1 MKHVL
6 YTLLLCALFQ
16 GCGSSKSVRE
26 KTDRRIMSDSL
37 VEIKGNFERREGE
50 IRTDS
55 AGDIRQARQD
65 RIVVMFDTG
74 KPGSSQ
80 TGLPPVKQIS
90 FTGTAL
96 HEELGSTAA
105 VHSFQSRRADSSLL
119 LRTHREEENRKELR
133 TDRKTAPGPLLR
145 RIALPAGLIVG
156 AYLLLRMLC
165 KRLPEIKALWKR
177 IFKG

>member
-55 AGDIRQARQD
+55 AGYIRQARQD

-74 KPGSSQ
+74 KPVSSQ

-96 HEELGSTAA
+96 L
-105 VHSFQSRRADSSLL
+105 SLI
-119 LRTHREEENRKELR
+119 H
-133 TDRKTAPGPLLR
+133 
-145 RIALPAGLIVG
+145 I
-156 AYLLLRMLC
+156 
-165 KRLPEIKALWKR
+165 
-177 IFKG
+177 

>member
-55 AGDIRQARQD
+55 AGYIRQARQD
-65 RIVVMFDTG
+65 R
-74 KPGSSQ
+74 
-80 TGLPPVKQIS
+80 
-90 FTGTAL
+90 
-96 HEELGSTAA
+96 
-105 VHSFQSRRADSSLL
+105 
-119 LRTHREEENRKELR
+119 
-133 TDRKTAPGPLLR
+133 
-145 RIALPAGLIVG
+145 IVG

>member
-6 YTLLLCALFQ
+6 YALLLCALFQ
-16 GCGSSKSVRE
+16 GCGSSKSVLE

-37 VEIKGNFERREGE
+37 VEIKGNLERREGE

-55 AGDIRQARQD
+55 AGCIRQARQD

-74 KPGSSQ
+74 KPVSSQ

-96 HEELGSTAA
+96 HEESGSTAA
-105 VHSFQSRRADSSLL
+105 VYSFQSRRADSS
-119 LRTHREEENRKELR
+119 
-133 TDRKTAPGPLLR
+133 
-145 RIALPAGLIVG
+145 
-156 AYLLLRMLC
+156 
-165 KRLPEIKALWKR
+165 
-177 IFKG
+177 

>member
-6 YTLLLCALFQ
+6 YALLLCALFK
-16 GCGSSKSVRE
+16 GCGSSKSVLE

-37 VEIKGNFERREGE
+37 VEIKGNLERREGE

-55 AGDIRQARQD
+55 AGCIRQARQD

-74 KPGSSQ
+74 KPVSSQ

-96 HEELGSTAA
+96 HEESGSTAA
-105 VHSFQSRRADSSLL
+105 VYSFQSRRADSSLL

-133 TDRKTAPGPLLR
+133 SDRKTAPGPLLR

>member
-55 AGDIRQARQD
+55 AG
-65 RIVVMFDTG
+65 TSG
-74 KPGSSQ
+74 KPAGPDR
-80 TGLPPVKQIS
+80 GYVR
-90 FTGTAL
+90 
-96 HEELGSTAA
+96 H
-105 VHSFQSRRADSSLL
+105 
-119 LRTHREEENRKELR
+119 
-133 TDRKTAPGPLLR
+133 RKTGILTN
-145 RIALPAGLIVG
+145 RIAPRQTDLFYRDRAS
-156 AYLLLRMLC
+156 
-165 KRLPEIKALWKR
+165 
-177 IFKG
+177 

>member
-55 AGDIRQARQD
+55 AGYIRQARQD

-74 KPGSSQ
+74 KPVSSQ

-105 VHSFQSRRADSSLL
+105 VHSFKSRRADSSLL
-119 LRTHREEENRKELR
+119 LRTHRE
-133 TDRKTAPGPLLR
+133 DRKTAPGPLLR

>member
-6 YTLLLCALFQ
+6 YALLLCALFQ

-55 AGDIRQARQD
+55 AGYIRQARQD

-74 KPGSSQ
+74 KPVSSQ

-96 HEELGSTAA
+96 HEESGSTAA
-105 VHSFQSRRADSSLL
+105 VYSFQSRRADSSSL
-119 LRTHREEENRKELR
+119 LRTHREEEDRN
-133 TDRKTAPGPLLR
+133 DRKTTPGPLLR

>member
-55 AGDIRQARQD
+55 AGYIRQARQD

-74 KPGSSQ
+74 KPVSSQ

-96 HEELGSTAA
+96 HEESGSTAA
-105 VHSFQSRRADSSLL
+105 VHSFQSRRADS
-119 LRTHREEENRKELR
+119 
-133 TDRKTAPGPLLR
+133 
-145 RIALPAGLIVG
+145 
-156 AYLLLRMLC
+156 
-165 KRLPEIKALWKR
+165 
-177 IFKG
+177 

>member
-55 AGDIRQARQD
+55 AGYIRQARQD
-65 RIVVMFDTG
+65 PDRGYVR
-74 KPGSSQ
+74 
-80 TGLPPVKQIS
+80 
-90 FTGTAL
+90 
-96 HEELGSTAA
+96 H
-105 VHSFQSRRADSSLL
+105 
-119 LRTHREEENRKELR
+119 
-133 TDRKTAPGPLLR
+133 RKTGILTN
-145 RIALPAGLIVG
+145 RIAPRQTDLFYRDRAS
-156 AYLLLRMLC
+156 
-165 KRLPEIKALWKR
+165 
-177 IFKG
+177 